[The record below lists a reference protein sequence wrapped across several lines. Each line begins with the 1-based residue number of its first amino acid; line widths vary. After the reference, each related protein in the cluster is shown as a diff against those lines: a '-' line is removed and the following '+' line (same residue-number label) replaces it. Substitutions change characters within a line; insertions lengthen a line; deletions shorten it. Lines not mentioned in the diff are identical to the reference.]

1 MKFIYDKLIRNINR
15 DNLEMTVLVGIF
27 LLSLIGLTPVA
38 KADDNEIT
46 IKQEGDNFELDI
58 TQIGWDNIVSQ
69 WIASEKIDGDD
80 NEIIIKQSR
89 DRGTSTEPNEIEIRR
104 IWGDGN
110 TLKLGQGY
118 QVGTNGN
125 FSRDYA
131 EYGDT
136 FAHLN
141 ITGDNNNILMTQRTN
156 SNSSGHEYWLHLEGD
171 DNDIY
176 TVQREG
182 GSQYINLDIY
192 NDGNDVDL
200 RQTNN
205 GDHYMSVILRG
216 TEPTNITVY
225 QNGWNNKSYSVTNY
239 CYTAGGCSINVT
251 QGN

>member
-1 MKFIYDKLIRNINR
+1 MKRIKLAIILMLFTSQVIAN
-15 DNLEMTVLVGIF
+15 
-27 LLSLIGLTPVA
+27 
-38 KADDNEIT
+38 DDNEIT

-141 ITGDNNNILMTQRTN
+141 ITGDYNSVLMTQRTN
-156 SNSSGHEYWLHLEGD
+156 SSSSGHEYWLHLEGD
-171 DNDIY
+171 NNDIY

-192 NDGNDVDL
+192 TDGNDVDL
-200 RQTNN
+200 RQTNA

-216 TEPTNITVY
+216 TESTDISVI

-239 CYTAGGCSINVT
+239 CYTVGGCTINVS

>member
-1 MKFIYDKLIRNINR
+1 MDILKRTILCI
-15 DNLEMTVLVGIF
+15 GI
-27 LLSLIGLTPVA
+27 LTIPMFSI
-38 KADDNEIT
+38 ADDNQIT
-46 IKQEGDNFELDI
+46 ILQEGDNFELDI
-58 TQIGWDNIVSQ
+58 TQIGYSNIIKQ
-69 WIASEKIDGDD
+69 WTSSEGIDGED
-80 NEIIIKQSR
+80 NTIIIKQAR
-89 DRGTSTEPNEIEIRR
+89 DRGNKSDPNTIELRR
-104 IWGDGN
+104 VWGDGN
-110 TLKLGQGY
+110 TLKLGQGF

-125 FSRDYA
+125 FTRDYA

-156 SNSSGHEYWLHLEGD
+156 SSSDGHEYWLHLEGD

-200 RQTNN
+200 RQLNA

-216 TEPTNITVY
+216 TESTDISVI

-239 CYTAGGCSINVT
+239 CYTAGGCTINVS

>member
-1 MKFIYDKLIRNINR
+1 MYILKRTILFI
-15 DNLEMTVLVGIF
+15 GI
-27 LLSLIGLTPVA
+27 LTIPMFSI
-38 KADDNEIT
+38 ADDNQIT
-46 IKQEGDNFELDI
+46 ILQEGDNFELDI
-58 TQIGWDNIVSQ
+58 TQIGYSNIIKQ
-69 WIASEKIDGDD
+69 WTASEGIDGVD
-80 NEIIIKQSR
+80 NTIIIKQAR
-89 DRGTSTEPNEIEIRR
+89 DRGNKSDPNTIELRR
-104 IWGDGN
+104 VWGDGN
-110 TLKLGQGY
+110 TLKLGQGFNI
-118 QVGTNGN
+118 GTNGN
-125 FSRDYA
+125 FTRDYA

-156 SNSSGHEYWLHLEGD
+156 SSSSGHEYWLHLEGD

-200 RQTNN
+200 RQLNA

-216 TEPTNITVY
+216 TESTDITVL
-225 QNGWNNKSYSVTNY
+225 QNGWNNRSYSVTNY
-239 CYTAGGCSINVT
+239 CYTAGGCTINVS

>member
-1 MKFIYDKLIRNINR
+1 MI
-15 DNLEMTVLVGIF
+15 
-27 LLSLIGLTPVA
+27 
-38 KADDNEIT
+38 
-46 IKQEGDNFELDI
+46 IKSQSYKKGDNFELDI
-58 TQIGWDNIVSQ
+58 TQIGYSNIIKQ
-69 WIASEKIDGDD
+69 WTSSEGIDGVD
-80 NEIIIKQSR
+80 NTIIIKQAR
-89 DRGTSTEPNEIEIRR
+89 DRGNKTEANIIELRR
-104 IWGDGN
+104 VWGDGN

-125 FSRDYA
+125 FTRDYA

-156 SNSSGHEYWLHLEGD
+156 SSSAGHEYWLHLEGD

-200 RQTNN
+200 RQTNA

-216 TEPTNITVY
+216 TESTDISVI

-239 CYTAGGCSINVT
+239 CYTTGGCTINVS

>member
-1 MKFIYDKLIRNINR
+1 MDILKRTILFI
-15 DNLEMTVLVGIF
+15 GI
-27 LLSLIGLTPVA
+27 LTIPMFSI
-38 KADDNEIT
+38 ADDNQIT
-46 IKQEGDNFELDI
+46 ILQEGDNFELDI
-58 TQIGWDNIVSQ
+58 TQIGYSNIIKQ
-69 WIASEKIDGDD
+69 WTASEGIDGED
-80 NEIIIKQSR
+80 NTIIIKQAR
-89 DRGTSTEPNEIEIRR
+89 DRGNKSDANILEIRR
-104 IWGDGN
+104 VWGDGN

-141 ITGDNNNILMTQRTN
+141 ITGDYNNILMTQRTN
-156 SNSSGHEYWLHLEGD
+156 SSSDGHEYWLHLEGD
-171 DNDIY
+171 NNDIY

-192 NDGNDVDL
+192 TDGNDVDL
-200 RQTNN
+200 RQTNA

-216 TEPTNITVY
+216 TESTDISVI

-239 CYTAGGCSINVT
+239 CYTVGGCTINVS